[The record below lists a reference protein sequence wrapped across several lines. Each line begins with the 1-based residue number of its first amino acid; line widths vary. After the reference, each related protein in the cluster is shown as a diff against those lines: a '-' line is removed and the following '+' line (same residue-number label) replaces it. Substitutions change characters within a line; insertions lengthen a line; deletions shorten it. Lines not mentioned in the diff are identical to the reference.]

1 MATPQ
6 HLTKTQHICKV
17 LRNALR
23 NLRDL
28 LICSETFTWLKTPKL
43 RWGKTIYIYIYLAQ
57 AHLTFLQHLHS
68 FTCCTV
74 HPPSFRLGPASSP
87 TTCRAWSRQVLTPWW
102 QACNGVHT
110 TPNSV
115 SSVKSLVRQYRRHHC
130 EQVGGIQSNY
140 GMKKWNLGNF
150 DLPGSFA

>member
-43 RWGKTIYIYIYLAQ
+43 RWGKTIYIYIFGPSTPDILAALAFFHMLYRAPAIVQ
-57 AHLTFLQHLHS
+57 AGASIVANNMQGLESAGVNAMVAGVQWRAHHAE
-68 FTCCTV
+68 
-74 HPPSFRLGPASSP
+74 LGVKCKVDSIA
-87 TTCRAWSRQVLTPWW
+87 
-102 QACNGVHT
+102 GII
-110 TPNSV
+110 V
-115 SSVKSLVRQYRRHHC
+115 SK
-130 EQVGGIQSNY
+130 
-140 GMKKWNLGNF
+140 
-150 DLPGSFA
+150 